1 MAFTLSFNTAA
12 PAGLADLNAF
22 LQSRSYV
29 VGFQP
34 TQTDVA
40 LFNAIGKAPDASAYP
55 NVARY
60 FSHIASFGD
69 DVRGRWA
76 AGVASSDAAPAAGAG
91 AAAGTAAK
99 GKGKGKGKGKK
110 PAADD
115 SDSSDDDLD
124 FGDSDEDSKG
134 KAKAKAKAKA
144 AAAKAKAAASK
155 KKKAKPAK
163 IEMTAVVYEVKPLE
177 AGQDMAKLESSI
189 RALELDGLTWG
200 EQFNV
205 VDVAYGIQKLVIQC
219 VVINEKVDMAS
230 IEELLESLEDQV
242 QSVDMK
248 TMNRL

>member
-99 GKGKGKGKGKK
+99 GKGKGKK

-134 KAKAKAKAKA
+134 KAKAKAKA